1 MYKLFKFSSLTGSR
15 ISASFSAVSS
25 HPASSSPVSR
35 ITHTSTSST
44 RSKVITQSLKRNR
57 YEFCQ
62 KYTKTYLPQA
72 QFIIPG
78 HAPLVQDSLFL
89 FLPTHSLPPFLAVIA
104 TVLILSLDPLPQDLL
119 HSENLPQLDQAQ
131 FTEMI
136 NLVLSDHKRRLL
148 ETIYQNL

>member
-1 MYKLFKFSSLTGSR
+1 MKIFVKN
-15 ISASFSAVSS
+15 IQK
-25 HPASSSPVSR
+25 
-35 ITHTSTSST
+35 HTYHRLS
-44 RSKVITQSLKRNR
+44 
-57 YEFCQ
+57 
-62 KYTKTYLPQA
+62 
-72 QFIIPG
+72 FIIPG